1 MKRLVVM
8 WILVCMLLPV
18 ASAPV
23 YASESVEVSAEI
35 DYWFQPTAIRQAG
48 PNMFMDAVE
57 QEVYRGDM
65 EGTGNSVF
73 TVGMFRDFWTVWL
86 RSEFEGVI
94 DGREGTLVMQLVG
107 KKPVGED
114 WYGTWVIIS
123 GTGELANAHGEGS
136 WWGPGYRSDEKTPG
150 DPDCYT
156 LGLIHFD
163 P

>member
-1 MKRLVVM
+1 MKKLVVI

-18 ASAPV
+18 ASAPAT
-23 YASESVEVSAEI
+23 ASESVEVSAEI

-48 PNMFMDAVE
+48 PNVFMDAVE
-57 QEVYRGDM
+57 QQDYRGDM
-65 EGTGNSVF
+65 VGTGNSVF
-73 TVGMFRDFWTVWL
+73 TVAMFRDFWTVWL

-94 DGREGTLVMQLVG
+94 DGREGTLVLQLVG
-107 KKPVGED
+107 QKPVDGE
-114 WYGTWVIIS
+114 WSGTWVIIS
-123 GTGELANAHGEGS
+123 GTGELANAHGGGT

>member
-1 MKRLVVM
+1 MKRLVVIS
-8 WILVCMLLPV
+8 ILVCTLLPV

-23 YASESVEVSAEI
+23 YASQSIEVSAEL
-35 DYWFQPTAIRQAG
+35 DYWFQPTAMRQAG

-65 EGTGNSVF
+65 VGIGNSVF
-73 TVGMFRDFWTVWL
+73 TVAMFRDFWTVWL
-86 RSEFEGVI
+86 RSEFEGKI

-107 KKPVGED
+107 KKPVDGE

-123 GTGELANAHGEGS
+123 GTGELANAHGEGV
-136 WWGPGYRSDEKTPG
+136 WWGPGYRSVDKVDG

-156 LGLIHFD
+156 SGLIHFD